1 MCVSVCMFVA
11 TTSINKNCLY
21 SFSLPLS
28 LYCALSTCCSLLL
41 RDAHAQKQA
50 ASRDSLYVQY
60 AEPANIAA
68 YFLPSLRPLFAAAFD
83 VCCVSASL
91 CSLLRSTFSPLRGPC
106 WLWVGGVTTGA
117 LRQTS
122 RVLRFTRMPQ
132 AHPSMF
138 QLRHWPNCC
147 PIDDVIADADRGVC
161 RRHIQRLF
169 LAALGFFPALHL
181 HN

>member
-21 SFSLPLS
+21 SLSLPIS
-28 LYCALSTCCSLLL
+28 YALSTCSLLL

-83 VCCVSASL
+83 VLCVRFFVFSL
-91 CSLLRSTFSPLRGPC
+91 AQHVFATTWSLLT
-106 WLWVGGVTTGA
+106 VGRWRYEGA

-122 RVLRFTRMPQ
+122 RVLRFSRMPQ

-138 QLRHWPNCC
+138 QLRH
-147 PIDDVIADADRGVC
+147 
-161 RRHIQRLF
+161 
-169 LAALGFFPALHL
+169 
-181 HN
+181 

>member
-83 VCCVSASL
+83 VLCVRFFVFSL
-91 CSLLRSTFSPLRGPC
+91 AQHVFATTWPLLTVGRRRYD
-106 WLWVGGVTTGA
+106 GGVTANITCSA
-117 LRQTS
+117 
-122 RVLRFTRMPQ
+122 FF
-132 AHPSMF
+132 AHAPSPPVDVPVAPLT
-138 QLRHWPNCC
+138 QLLPN
-147 PIDDVIADADRGVC
+147 
-161 RRHIQRLF
+161 
-169 LAALGFFPALHL
+169 
-181 HN
+181 